1 MADSPT
7 SAVAAPTDE
16 DLQRERERA
25 EATRDEPLSS
35 AATRPGAQRGK
46 VLSVRLNP
54 DEFEELSRYAAA
66 LEVTV
71 SSLVRGW
78 VLDQLRTAAES
89 PASTVERIARELD
102 QLRRQLVA

>member
-1 MADSPT
+1 MAT
-7 SAVAAPTDE
+7 PTDE
-16 DLQRERERA
+16 ERRYERERA
-25 EATRDEPLSS
+25 EGTRDDPLSS
-35 AATRPGAQRGK
+35 AVTRPGAPRAK

-54 DEFEELSRYAAA
+54 DEFDELTRYAGA

-89 PASTVERIARELD
+89 PVNTVERIARELD

>member
-1 MADSPT
+1 M
-7 SAVAAPTDE
+7 TDIPERAMTALTHE
-16 DLQRERERA
+16 DLRSERERA
-25 EATRDEPLSS
+25 EETRDEPLST

-54 DEFEELSRYAAA
+54 EEFEELGRYAGA

-89 PASTVERIARELD
+89 PVNTVERIARELD